1 MLALFVARRI
11 LVSIGI
17 LFGVTIITFSL
28 LHATAGSLVPGL
40 DLSTTLPEA
49 VARLRHNPGL
59 HLPLHSQSLNW
70 IAARGHGD
78 FGRSLI
84 DGAPVLEH
92 ITSRPPDTLQLTV
105 TAMV

>member
-40 DLSTTLPEA
+40 DLSPTLPEDA
-49 VARLRHNPGL
+49 SCIRHTLGL
-59 HLPLHSQSLNW
+59 DLPLHIQYLNW
-70 IAARGHGD
+70 IGGVVHGD

-84 DGAPVLEH
+84 DGGPGLEH
-92 ITSRPPDTLQLTV
+92 ITSRAPDNLQTTGTGAV
-105 TAMV
+105 